1 MLSIR
6 EALDLMLPSFGPV
19 GEERV
24 PLPAALGR
32 VLARDLVARYDLP
45 PFDNS
50 AMDGYALRASD
61 LAVAGCTLPLC
72 DESRAG
78 GGEPSALPEGHAMR
92 IFTGAPMP
100 AGADTVVMQEDTA
113 RPDGEPGRMVLN
125 ALPKPRANVRKRGSD
140 LAAGAVALTRGRL
153 LGPGEIGLLAGLDEA
168 LVDVFRRPRVAVL
181 STGDELRE
189 VGEPERPASIVNSNA
204 YALAAAITQA
214 GAEAV
219 VLPVARDRMEEIAAR
234 VAAGLG
240 ADLLLSV
247 GGVSVGDYD
256 LVPRVLREAGVSLGF
271 HKVAIKPGKPLLFG
285 TCGKVPVV
293 GLPGNPVSALVTFE
307 VFVRPGIA
315 RMLGHARPF
324 RCPLIAELDAP
335 YEHGP
340 GRTELSRAQLTYHR
354 DRVVAQL
361 HTRQGSGSLMSM
373 ASSDALVIL
382 PGSIARFESGA
393 RVSVLRLSDPPGSA
407 ASPFD
412 D

>member
-6 EALDLMLPSFGPV
+6 EALELMMPSFGPL

-24 PLPAALGR
+24 PLIAALGR
-32 VLARDLVARYDLP
+32 VLAHDVAARRDLP

-50 AMDGYALRASD
+50 AMDGYALRAAD
-61 LAVAGCTLPLC
+61 LTGPGSALPVSQ
-72 DESRAG
+72 ESRAG
-78 GGEPSALPEGHAMR
+78 GGAPAALEPGHAMR

-100 AGADTVVMQEDTA
+100 AGADTVVMQEDTELQ
-113 RPDGEPGRMVLN
+113 DGAPPRVIVRE
-125 ALPKPRANVRKRGSD
+125 LPKTGANVRKRGTD
-140 LAAGAVALTRGRL
+140 LAAGAVALTRGRS
-153 LGPGEIGLLAGLDEA
+153 LGPGEIGLLAGLDEVH
-168 LVDVFRRPRVAVL
+168 VDVFRRPRVALL

-189 VGEPERPASIVNSNA
+189 VGEAERPASIVNSNA
-204 YALAAAITQA
+204 YALAAAITRA

-219 VLPVARDRMEEIAAR
+219 VLPVARDRIEDITAR
-234 VAAGLG
+234 VQAGLA

-285 TCGKVPVV
+285 TFGKVPVV

-315 RMLGHARPF
+315 RMLGHATPF
-324 RCPLIAELDAP
+324 PCPIVAELDAP

-340 GRTELSRAQLTYHR
+340 SRTELARVSLSYRR
-354 DRVVAQL
+354 DRVVAHL
-361 HTRQGSGSLMSM
+361 HARQGSGSLVSM
-373 ASSDALVIL
+373 ASSDALAIL
-382 PGSIARFESGA
+382 PRGTARFEAGD
-393 RVSVLRLSDPPGSA
+393 RVSVLRPGDAPSCA
-407 ASPFD
+407 VAPFD